1 MKPSRTRSLRLI
13 FNLFIFLGTLYAFYL
28 MYCRSEG
35 NLQARGFEA
44 FKYFTVQSNV
54 FGGVMAA
61 VWLTFAAA
69 GRKRGKDIPRAVHLL
84 KFAAAVSLGLT
95 FLTVMV
101 FLGRIYGYIPLLRGA
116 NLWFHLLVPLAAM
129 AECVLFNREKISMK
143 NCAASMLPMLLYALV
158 YLVYNLVMGRSDD
171 PFRYDWYGFLLWGWG
186 VGVFIFL
193 IICAGTF
200 GIGALLRVLNICIS
214 KKSGEK
220 NNT

>member
-84 KFAAAVSLGLT
+84 KFAAAVSLGQ
-95 FLTVMV
+95 
-101 FLGRIYGYIPLLRGA
+101 GRISGFICWCRWRPWR
-116 NLWFHLLVPLAAM
+116 N
-129 AECVLFNREKISMK
+129 
-143 NCAASMLPMLLYALV
+143 ASSST
-158 YLVYNLVMGRSDD
+158 GR
-171 PFRYDWYGFLLWGWG
+171 R
-186 VGVFIFL
+186 
-193 IICAGTF
+193 
-200 GIGALLRVLNICIS
+200 
-214 KKSGEK
+214 
-220 NNT
+220 

>member
-143 NCAASMLPMLLYALV
+143 NSTARC
-158 YLVYNLVMGRSDD
+158 
-171 PFRYDWYGFLLWGWG
+171 
-186 VGVFIFL
+186 L
-193 IICAGTF
+193 I
-200 GIGALLRVLNICIS
+200 LS
-214 KKSGEK
+214 
-220 NNT
+220 

>member
-143 NCAASMLPMLLYALV
+143 NCAAAMLPMLLYAV
-158 YLVYNLVMGRSDD
+158 GYLTYNLIVGRSETE
-171 PFRYDWYGFLLWGWG
+171 PLRYDWYGFLLWGWG
-186 VGVFIFL
+186 VGVCIFAV
-193 IICAGTF
+193 ICGVTF
-200 GIGALLRVLNICIS
+200 GIGAALRRMNLALR
-214 KKSGEK
+214 KK
-220 NNT
+220 TRA

>member
-143 NCAASMLPMLLYALV
+143 KAAALRLVRLPAVGL
-158 YLVYNLVMGRSDD
+158 GRGRVHLRRDLRGD
-171 PFRYDWYGFLLWGWG
+171 VRYRR
-186 VGVFIFL
+186 
-193 IICAGTF
+193 
-200 GIGALLRVLNICIS
+200 GAQTDESCFT
-214 KKSGEK
+214 EK
-220 NNT
+220 NKGIKISPRGGLGYVCTCLRDALRGFCLAGEGL

>member
-116 NLWFHLLVPLAAM
+116 NLWFHLLIPLTAM
-129 AECVLFNREKISMK
+129 AEFVFFNREKISMK

-171 PFRYDWYGFLLWGWG
+171 PFRFDWYGFLLWGWG

-214 KKSGEK
+214 KKSGEN